1 MTFDSIVARSD
12 ETAFFLIRRRCL
24 AQKRSVD
31 LTHQEQPQSKR
42 TAGLQLLADPVEPG
56 ASVAEDI
63 LRRQCMPIK
72 FDKAKLSF
80 VMIMRLGEIVRRPVL
95 FRRLI

>member
-1 MTFDSIVARSD
+1 M
-12 ETAFFLIRRRCL
+12 
-24 AQKRSVD
+24 D

-42 TAGLQLLADPVEPG
+42 TAGVQFFADPVEPG

-63 LRRQCMPIK
+63 VRRQCMLIK

-80 VMIMRLGEIVRRPVL
+80 VMIM
-95 FRRLI
+95 

>member
-1 MTFDSIVARSD
+1 
-12 ETAFFLIRRRCL
+12 
-24 AQKRSVD
+24 VD

-42 TAGLQLLADPVEPG
+42 TAGVQFFADPVEPG

-63 LRRQCMPIK
+63 VRRQCMLIK

-80 VMIMRLGEIVRRPVL
+80 VMIM
-95 FRRLI
+95 